1 MADRLRRPLPF
12 ILVSLRTR
20 WFGVIEE
27 DDDDGTMGRGEAGKV
42 SGNSNNSNNNDKGV
56 VSAAGFYFMLGS
68 HLVTM
73 VMHIMA
79 SIIGCS
85 LCGLLSIIAL
95 TLKWL

>member
-20 WFGVIEE
+20 WFGVIED
-27 DDDDGTMGRGEAGKV
+27 DDDDGTMGRDEAGKV
-42 SGNSNNSNNNDKGV
+42 SGNSNNNDKGV
-56 VSAAGFYFMLGS
+56 VSTAGVYFMLGS

-85 LCGLLSIIAL
+85 LRYCLSLLL
-95 TLKWL
+95 L

>member
-20 WFGVIEE
+20 WFGVIEDD
-27 DDDDGTMGRGEAGKV
+27 DDDDGTMGRDEAGKV
-42 SGNSNNSNNNDKGV
+42 SGNSNNNDKGV
-56 VSAAGFYFMLGS
+56 VSAAGVYFMLGS

-85 LCGLLSIIAL
+85 LRYCLSLLL
-95 TLKWL
+95 L

>member
-20 WFGVIEE
+20 WFGVIE
-27 DDDDGTMGRGEAGKV
+27 DDDDEDGTMGRGEAGKV
-42 SGNSNNSNNNDKGV
+42 SGNSNNNDKGV
-56 VSAAGFYFMLGS
+56 VVSTAGVYFMLGS

-79 SIIGCS
+79 LNSSYSEVVVRIH
-85 LCGLLSIIAL
+85 
-95 TLKWL
+95 